1 MNETFKSLKPRAMQA
16 VKDSKLARVLAL
28 ASLVDNGQ
36 LRGSPCSLTV
46 IVRPGGLVI
55 WVR

>member
-1 MNETFKSLKPRAMQA
+1 MNETFKSLTPRAMQA

-28 ASLVDNGQ
+28 AYLSGNDQ
-36 LRGSPCSLTV
+36 LRGSPCSFTV